1 MNQNMEEKNIDELLD
16 EVHSLLDEIG
26 EIEDVED
33 YGDDLQGLIGTTMH
47 LVLDDETETD
57 AIIIAAFA
65 LEAYPSWSYIA
76 LLPLVEEEEDQ
87 EETDV
92 LLYRLEV
99 DEEGSP
105 MLALL
110 ETEEEYALA
119 AEAFNQEMEALSE
132 EEEEC

>member
-1 MNQNMEEKNIDELLD
+1 MDQNMNEKNMDELLE
-16 EVHSLLDEIG
+16 EVHALLDEMD
-26 EIEDVED
+26 EIDDGQD
-33 YGDDLQGLIGTTMH
+33 YEEDLQGLIGTTMH

-65 LEAYPSWSYIA
+65 LEEYPWSYIA
-76 LLPLVEEEEDQ
+76 LLPLMEEEEDQ

-105 MLALL
+105 MLGLL

-119 AEAFNQEMEALSE
+119 AEAFNQEMEALNQE
-132 EEEEC
+132 EEDC